1 MRLNPHAALATF
13 TSTIVTFALTAA
25 TPALSAPATT
35 TPTLATSGTASNQN
49 GSVSAKFSW
58 AKPASEGSTP
68 GSGSPR
74 SANKSS
80 APRPDP
86 WAAYNERIRTC
97 GEPIDSWC
105 MLWALEVAPAVGVP
119 GSTSAPRPPTR
130 TDAEAVARE
139 VILTLKVA
147 KPTPRIAPRT
157 TERDGNMMVVGYP
170 LWLWAE
176 DGNTAS
182 TTETRYGLTFTLDAR
197 RDKTVF
203 DMGDGFV
210 VTCLATT
217 PYEPTTAPGTPS
229 PTCGHRY
236 RKASLPRGTY
246 TVTATSHWTV
256 TWSGLGFSGTLP
268 LTSSDS
274 VHIPVG
280 ELQSVVTG

>member
-1 MRLNPHAALATF
+1 MNRPKAIQAMVCLVSVFAMALPITAHAEP
-13 TSTIVTFALTAA
+13 TSPPAVT
-25 TPALSAPATT
+25 
-35 TPTLATSGTASNQN
+35 TSGSRATGRFVWTQAASDEVRY
-49 GSVSAKFSW
+49 GA
-58 AKPASEGSTP
+58 PP
-68 GSGSPR
+68 SGGTRAR
-74 SANKSS
+74 SA
-80 APRPDP
+80 AVDP
-86 WAAYNERIRTC
+86 WAAYRARLATC

-105 MLWALEVAPAVGVP
+105 MLWALELRPDVGT
-119 GSTSAPRPPTR
+119 GGTSAPRPPTR